1 MADDG
6 RTETGAVAS
15 AGQKRRRSAESEWDD
30 DGDDD
35 GNDSGNGDDDGDG
48 GGSSGSSNG
57 ATLLE
62 AASQGEATAVTAG
75 EMLKKKE
82 GRRGKDNHN
91 AKEMK
96 QKLQRRVAG
105 SVT

>member
-1 MADDG
+1 MLVE
-6 RTETGAVAS
+6 R
-15 AGQKRRRSAESEWDD
+15 QKRRGSTESEWDE
-30 DGDDD
+30 
-35 GNDSGNGDDDGDG
+35 NGDDDGSDD
-48 GGSSGSSNG
+48 G

-62 AASQGEATAVTAG
+62 AAAQGEATAVTAG

-82 GRRGKDNHN
+82 GRRSKGNHD

>member
-1 MADDG
+1 MAS
-6 RTETGAVAS
+6 V
-15 AGQKRRRSAESEWDD
+15 GQKWRGAAESEWDG

-35 GNDSGNGDDDGDG
+35 DKDSGNGDDDGDG
-48 GGSSGSSNG
+48 GGSSGSRNG

-82 GRRGKDNHN
+82 GRRGKGNND
-91 AKEMK
+91 AREMK